1 MVCELELNA
10 ASFGM
15 HVFKYCMTTLRTRL
29 ILEWQALDIA
39 YPQWLTTIVLDDVY
53 YTAVLII
60 VCANAFAVG
69 VIIGIVV
76 TIV

>member
-1 MVCELELNA
+1 MGCELEAKA

-15 HVFKYCMTTLRTRL
+15 NVFKYTMHILRTRL
-29 ILEWQALDIA
+29 ILEWQDLDVA
-39 YPQWLTTIVLDDVY
+39 YPQWLTHIVLDDVY

-69 VIIGIVV
+69 LVIGWLM

>member
-1 MVCELELNA
+1 
-10 ASFGM
+10 M
-15 HVFKYCMTTLRTRL
+15 HVFKYMMKQLHTRVKE
-29 ILEWQALDIA
+29 EWQDLDIP
-39 YPQWLTTIVLDDVY
+39 YPQWLTHIVLDDVY

-69 VIIGIVV
+69 LVIGWLM

>member
-1 MVCELELNA
+1 MACELGVNA

-15 HVFKYCMTTLRTRL
+15 HIFKYMMKQLYTRVKQ
-29 ILEWQALDIA
+29 EWQDLDIA
-39 YPQWLTTIVLDDVY
+39 YPQWLTHIVLDDVY

-69 VIIGIVV
+69 LVIGWLM

>member
-1 MVCELELNA
+1 MSCELEAKA

-15 HVFKYCMTTLRTRL
+15 NIFKYMMRILYTRVTQ
-29 ILEWQALDIA
+29 EWQALDVA
-39 YPQWLTTIVLDDVY
+39 YPLWLTHIVLDDVY

-69 VIIGIVV
+69 LAIGIVWTMV
-76 TIV
+76 

>member
-1 MVCELELNA
+1 MDCELEANA

-15 HVFKYCMTTLRTRL
+15 NIFKYMMKQLRTRVTQ
-29 ILEWQALDIA
+29 EWQDLDIA
-39 YPQWLTTIVLDDVY
+39 YPQWLTHIVLDDVY

-69 VIIGIVV
+69 LVIGWLM

>member
-1 MVCELELNA
+1 MDCELAVNA

-15 HVFKYCMTTLRTRL
+15 NVFKYMMMALSTRL

-39 YPQWLTTIVLDDVY
+39 YPQWVSTIVLDDAY

-60 VCANAFAVG
+60 ICANAFAVG
-69 VIIGIVV
+69 LAVGWLM